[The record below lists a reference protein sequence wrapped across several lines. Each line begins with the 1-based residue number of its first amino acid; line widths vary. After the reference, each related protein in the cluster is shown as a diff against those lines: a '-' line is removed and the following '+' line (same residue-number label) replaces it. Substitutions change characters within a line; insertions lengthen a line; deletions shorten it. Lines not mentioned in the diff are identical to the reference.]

1 MPHTNNRILA
11 TASPVDLLDLRPR
24 LRIVELQQGQ
34 VVAEIRQQV
43 SKVYFPHSG
52 ILSCVVELR
61 DGGAIETGMIGNDG
75 EFGAA
80 QALNNKVSLQRSRC
94 RCRARR
100 ASSTQTTS
108 KLLRSPRLSSS
119 PC

>member
-11 TASPVDLLDLRPR
+11 TASPVDPLDLRPR

-34 VVAEIRQQV
+34 VVAESRQQV

-80 QALNNKVSLQRSRC
+80 QALNNKVSLHTVTVQV
-94 RCRARR
+94 RR